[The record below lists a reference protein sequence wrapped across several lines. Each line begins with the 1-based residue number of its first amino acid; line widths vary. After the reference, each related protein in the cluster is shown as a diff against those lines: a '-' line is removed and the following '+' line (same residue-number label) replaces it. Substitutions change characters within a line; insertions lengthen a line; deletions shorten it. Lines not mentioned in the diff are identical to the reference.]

1 MVFNMFIRKAELADA
16 SKLAEIHILAWQ
28 AAYIGQMPKDF
39 LAGLNIE
46 KRTLDWQGWISE
58 PGLGTTIVVEDL
70 GEPKGFCVFGPTR
83 DKDLSIDNAGEIL
96 VLNVHPIYWRYGY
109 GKCLCDSVLNEAKNR
124 NWNTLTLWML
134 KENSRANSFYKSLG
148 FERDGAE
155 RIESI
160 AEGATIEEIRYCK
173 QWSNE

>member
-1 MVFNMFIRKAELADA
+1 M
-16 SKLAEIHILAWQ
+16 
-28 AAYIGQMPKDF
+28 
-39 LAGLNIE
+39 
-46 KRTLDWQGWISE
+46 
-58 PGLGTTIVVEDL
+58 
-70 GEPKGFCVFGPTR
+70 
-83 DKDLSIDNAGEIL
+83 
-96 VLNVHPIYWRYGY
+96 LNVHPIYWRYGY

-160 AEGATIEEIRYCK
+160 TEGATIEEIRYCK